1 MQNPSQTRITSYP
14 TKKACTYLVHKNG
27 GKYFRL
33 DYRFNGKRKT
43 LAIGV
48 YPETTLKKA
57 REKRDEARKQI
68 AEGIDPSENKKAF
81 KAAQAESLV
90 NTFEAIACEWRLKKQ
105 KNWLEK
111 TNTSRVRLE
120 QHIFPWLGNKPIA
133 DILPIHILQ
142 CLRLL
147 EDRGVAAT
155 AHRTL
160 RVCGQ
165 SFPLCSCNR

>member
-1 MQNPSQTRITSYP
+1 MPLSDTAIKNAKPQPDKDYKLP
-14 TKKACTYLVHKNG
+14 DEKGMYLLVHKNG

-33 DYRFNGKRKT
+33 DYRFNGKLKT

-48 YPETTLKKA
+48 YPETPLKKA

-90 NTFEAIACEWRLKKQ
+90 NTFEAIACEWGLKKQ

-142 CLRLL
+142 DRKSTRLNSS
-147 EDRGVAAT
+147 
-155 AHRTL
+155 HR
-160 RVCGQ
+160 V
-165 SFPLCSCNR
+165 